1 MKGTFLLVLLILPA
15 IIFTLDGN
23 KVRAQATEDEI
34 DEDLV
39 DVENEGD
46 AEDTENALVGDDV
59 EPDDDSESTTSP
71 DANTQLLFVRPLYTA
86 GSQLELPGGVPV
98 EFLIGFL
105 NKGKND
111 FVIETVE
118 ASFRYPMDFN
128 YFIQN
133 FSAIA
138 YNREVK
144 PDSEATVLYSFLPSE
159 SFAGRPF
166 GLNIAINY
174 RDTAGSPYTESVFNE
189 TVLITELDEGLDGET
204 FFLYV
209 FLAAIVVLLLVV
221 GQQFL
226 GTYGK
231 RKRSHNVRK
240 QVETGTTNNSDIDY
254 EWLPPQTLRNLQ
266 SSPNGKGKISPKQ
279 SPRQRKAK
287 RAAGDD

>member
-1 MKGTFLLVLLILPA
+1 MKNIFIVLLLVLPTIIL
-15 IIFTLDGN
+15 TLEGGN
-23 KVRAQATEDEI
+23 LFARANEDEI

-39 DVENEGD
+39 ENEGD
-46 AEDTENALVGDDV
+46 DTDNALVGDDV
-59 EPDDDSESTTSP
+59 DGDEDSDSTTSP
-71 DANTQLLFVRPLYTA
+71 DANTQLLFVRPLYTP
-86 GSQLELPGGVPV
+86 GVQLELPGGVPV
-98 EFLIGFL
+98 EFLVGFL

-111 FVIETVE
+111 FIIESVE

-144 PDSEATVLYSFLPSE
+144 SESEATVLYSFLPSE

-174 RDTAGSPYTESVFNE
+174 RDTNGSPFTEAVFNE

-204 FFLYV
+204 FFLYL
-209 FLAAIVVLLLVV
+209 FMAAIVVLLLVV

-226 GTYGK
+226 GTIGK
-231 RKRSHNVRK
+231 RKRSQNVRK
-240 QVETGTTNNSDIDY
+240 QVETGTTNSSDIDY
-254 EWLPPQTLRNLQ
+254 DWLPPQTLRNLQ
-266 SSPNGKGKISPKQ
+266 NSPNGKAKISPKQ

-287 RAAGDD
+287 RSVGDD

>member
-1 MKGTFLLVLLILPA
+1 MIT
-15 IIFTLDGN
+15 GN
-23 KVRAQATEDEI
+23 KMLASANSDEDNDEI
-34 DEDLV
+34 DDDLV

-46 AEDTENALVGDDV
+46 S
-59 EPDDDSESTTSP
+59 DDSDNTMMNEELDQDDEDSDSTTSS
-71 DANTQLLFVRPLYTA
+71 DVNTQLLFTRPLYTA

-98 EFLIGFL
+98 EFLIGFM

-111 FVIETVE
+111 FIIETVE

-144 PDSEATVLYSFLPSE
+144 PENEATVSYSFLPSE

-166 GLNIAINY
+166 GLHVAINY
-174 RDTAGSPYTESVFNE
+174 RDMAGVQYTEAVFNE

-209 FLAAIVVLLLVV
+209 FLAAIAVLLLVV

-226 GTYGK
+226 GTFGK
-231 RKRSHNVRK
+231 RKRSQNPRK
-240 QVETGTTNNSDIDY
+240 QVETGTTSSTDIDY
-254 EWLPPQTLRNLQ
+254 DWLPAQTLRTL
-266 SSPNGKGKISPKQ
+266 
-279 SPRQRKAK
+279 RKS
-287 RAAGDD
+287 

>member
-1 MKGTFLLVLLILPA
+1 MYA
-15 IIFTLDGN
+15 
-23 KVRAQATEDEI
+23 RASEDEI

-46 AEDTENALVGDDV
+46 SDEGDSALVGDDV
-59 EPDDDSESTTSP
+59 DEDSESTTSP

-144 PDSEATVLYSFLPSE
+144 PSSEATVLYSFLPSDT
-159 SFAGRPF
+159 FAGRPF

-174 RDTAGSPYTESVFNE
+174 RDTNGASFTEAVFNE

-204 FFLYV
+204 FFLYL
-209 FLAAIVVLLLVV
+209 FMAAIVVLLLVV

-226 GTYGK
+226 GGYGK
-231 RKRSHNVRK
+231 RKRSSTVRK
-240 QVETGTTNNSDIDY
+240 QVETGTTSSTDIDY
-254 EWLPPQTLRNLQ
+254 DWLPPQTLRDLRKPLALWNFLNLRLNFCFFIEN
-266 SSPNGKGKISPKQ
+266 SPNGKGKISPKQ

>member
-1 MKGTFLLVLLILPA
+1 MRSIFLLVLLILPA
-15 IIFTLDGN
+15 IIFTIDGGN
-23 KVRAQATEDEI
+23 KVFAAADEDEI

-39 DVENEGD
+39 DVESEGDSDENEG
-46 AEDTENALVGDDV
+46 AMTGDDV
-59 EPDDDSESTTSP
+59 ETDELGENTKSP
-71 DANTQLLFVRPLYTA
+71 DADTQLLFVKPLYTA

-105 NKGKND
+105 NKGGND
-111 FVIETVE
+111 FIIESVE

-144 PDSEATVLYSFLPSE
+144 PESEATVSYSFLPSE

-174 RDTAGSPYTESVFNE
+174 RDSNGAPFTEAVFNE

-226 GTYGK
+226 GSYGK
-231 RKRSHNVRK
+231 KKRSQNVRK
-240 QVETGTTNNSDIDY
+240 QVETGTTNNTDIDY
-254 EWLPPQTLRNLQ
+254 DWLPAQTLRNLQ
-266 SSPNGKGKISPKQ
+266 NSPNGKAKVSPKQ
-279 SPRQRKAK
+279 SPRQRSK
-287 RAAGDD
+287 RAAKED